1 MEDKKTM
8 IANLKFMSEKSKEE
22 AKRLMD
28 LHNEVLICLK
38 KGTPKKL
45 LDLVKASKKEGK
57 DGISIED
64 LSSVL
69 DYDMIISDGFVQFD
83 LSMHLDEVCEAYLS
97 ITLSKVPGWKQGERV
112 DFALRCKDYEL
123 FLNSSL
129 VGPLE
134 EIDLWRRKFIE
145 SVLFRLTCIYGSEEV
160 YRP

>member
-8 IANLKFMSEKSKEE
+8 IANLKFMSEKSKKE
-22 AKRLMD
+22 AERLMD
-28 LHNEVLICLK
+28 IHNKVLICLK
-38 KGTPKKL
+38 KGTPRKL
-45 LDLVKASKKEGK
+45 LDLLEARKKEGK

-64 LSSVL
+64 LSNIV
-69 DYDMIISDGFVQFD
+69 DYDMIIPDGFVQFD
-83 LSMHLDEVCEAYLS
+83 LS
-97 ITLSKVPGWKQGERV
+97 
-112 DFALRCKDYEL
+112 CKDYDL

-134 EIDLWRRKFIE
+134 DQDLWRRKFIE